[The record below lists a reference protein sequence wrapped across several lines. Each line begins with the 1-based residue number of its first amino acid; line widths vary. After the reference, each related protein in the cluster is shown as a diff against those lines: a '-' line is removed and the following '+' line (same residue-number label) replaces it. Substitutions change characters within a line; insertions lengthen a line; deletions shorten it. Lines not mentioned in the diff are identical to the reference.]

1 MDKQNEKDNTL
12 EFISMYRNLECLW
25 RVQCEDYSNKNKRNS
40 ALDALLDIYR
50 KVVPGAK
57 KADVLRKINTLR
69 SSFRRELKKIN
80 ESKKSGSGTDEL
92 YTPSLYYFDELS
104 FVVDQDVSHC
114 NSFIK
119 FVCECSF
126 RAIHALTHLLF
137 RWREDF
143 FFSPKIIAKPS
154 AIASSRE
161 RGIVPQP
168 PLDLEL
174 NDDRCDS
181 SERASC
187 IYFMQLFHADC
198 YAA

>member
-25 RVQCEDYSNKNKRNS
+25 RVQCKDYSNKNKRNS

-92 YTPSLYYFDELS
+92 YTSSLYYFDELR
-104 FVVDQDVSHC
+104 FVADQDVPRQST
-114 NSFIK
+114 S
-119 FVCECSF
+119 
-126 RAIHALTHLLF
+126 T
-137 RWREDF
+137 
-143 FFSPKIIAKPS
+143 
-154 AIASSRE
+154 
-161 RGIVPQP
+161 
-168 PLDLEL
+168 LEEYGNTRVSTSL
-174 NDDRCDS
+174 AYMFTVHS
-181 SERASC
+181 LE
-187 IYFMQLFHADC
+187 MQ
-198 YAA
+198 